1 MNRKLSGHI
10 QSIGVLK
17 IGFKHFERILE
28 RFSHGSYVHLPPR
41 SLSISPQTFSR
52 NNHKTKHTTTTINR
66 SPHFKQE
73 NPNSPPQNPRFLS
86 LQGVGLV
93 RVLLFYLFLK
103 AKPRAKIR
111 TEVVWEPQSS
121 PRVRR
126 RVSRRRQKQLK
137 FKKIII
143 IKASMGISTDPPN
156 SAPDAVTPLSTLS
169 LSISLSCLPLLYC
182 PFGSFPSTQW
192 WLPIPS
198 FSFPLQLYIY
208 SRNCPLLLSLL
219 CFIPSEKIDL

>member
-1 MNRKLSGHI
+1 MSNKAERWMLWTVAVIFNHSLGKKKWEKTKKKAKNKMNRKLSGHI

-156 SAPDAVTPLSTLS
+156 SAPDAL
-169 LSISLSCLPLLYC
+169 IHYIPLLS
-182 PFGSFPSTQW
+182 PT
-192 WLPIPS
+192 
-198 FSFPLQLYIY
+198 
-208 SRNCPLLLSLL
+208 SLL
-219 CFIPSEKIDL
+219 PFR